1 MIITNQNQVLWEE
14 NNYTEQQMNYNNK
27 SESEINA
34 TTSDT
39 KTSSTP
45 IDWKSITDPKLRKKA
60 EAKAYYEAN
69 KDKKKAYYQENKSKI
84 KAYNEANKEKQKAYR
99 EANRDKANARQK
111 AYCEANKDK
120 IKAYYQESKDE
131 LKAYY
136 QENKVEIR
144 AKHKEYRDSNKPLI
158 KIRKE
163 VYRKANLDKINA
175 YHNHRY
181 ETDIQYR
188 LSKLLRTRLWCALK
202 GGWKSGSAVKDLGCT
217 IPELQTY
224 LESKFQSG
232 MTWDNQGE
240 WHIDHIKPLASF
252 DLTNREQ
259 LLIACHYSNLQ
270 PLWATENIVKSD
282 IWTD

>member
-27 SESEINA
+27 SESETNA

-45 IDWKSITDPKLRKKA
+45 IDWKSITDPKSRKKA
-60 EAKAYYEAN
+60 RVKAYYE
-69 KDKKKAYYQENKSKI
+69 S
-84 KAYNEANKEKQKAYR
+84 
-99 EANRDKANARQK
+99 
-111 AYCEANKDK
+111 NKDK
-120 IKAYYQESKDE
+120 IKASTKAWGEANPAKK
-131 LKAYY
+131 KAYHFK
-136 QENKVEIR
+136 NRDKRIADMKVYN
-144 AKHKEYRDSNKPLI
+144 KEYKSKLSKAELRAQRKTYRDANRPLLNA
-158 KIRKE
+158 KSRAYNATHK
-163 VYRKANLDKINA
+163 NKINA
-175 YHNHRY
+175 QRSKYHNHKY
-181 ETDIQYR
+181 KTNIQYR
-188 LSKLLRTRLWCALK
+188 LSTLLRSRLFNALK
-202 GGWKSGSAVKDLGCT
+202 RGWKSGSAVKDLGCT
-217 IPELQTY
+217 IPELQAY

-252 DLTNREQ
+252 DLTDREQ

-282 IWTD
+282 NWTD